1 MTWWLWVLLGLALLA
16 GELLTPGGFFL
27 VFVGFAA
34 VVVGLLALAGLV
46 TSPWVQWLLFSVLSV
61 VSLLFFR
68 RPLLEWLR
76 PHLAGKDV
84 DRLTDDVAVA
94 LEPIAPGEIG
104 RAELRGSPW
113 QARNLGPAPIVLGQR
128 CRVERVEGLML
139 QLRGGA

>member
-1 MTWWLWVLLGLALLA
+1 MTWWLWVLLGLALLG

-27 VFVGFAA
+27 IFFGIAA
-34 VVVGLLALAGLV
+34 ILVGLLALTGAV
-46 TSPWVQWLLFSVLSV
+46 ASAWVQWLLFSVLSLV
-61 VSLLFFR
+61 TLALFR

-84 DRLTDDVAVA
+84 DNLTEDVAVA

-113 QARNLGPAPIVLGQR
+113 QARNAGPAPIASGQR

-139 QLRGGA
+139 HLRGSP

>member
-1 MTWWLWVLLGLALLA
+1 MTWWLCVMLGLALL
-16 GELLTPGGFFL
+16 GGGLLARAGFFL
-27 VFVGFAA
+27 ICFDIAA
-34 VVVGLLALAGLV
+34 ILVGLLALTDVVAAA
-46 TSPWVQWLLFSVLSV
+46 WVQWLLLSVLSLV
-61 VSLLFFR
+61 TLALFR

-84 DRLTDDVAVA
+84 DNLTEDVAVA

-113 QARNLGPAPIVLGQR
+113 QALNAGPAPIAVGQR

-139 QLRGGA
+139 HLRGSP